1 MPVLDFLNCFSLD
14 MFSFLIIIILFS
26 LKLSQKMKKDPYI
39 NFNKNLYKGL
49 FFIFILF
56 LFLSLL

>member
-14 MFSFLIIIILFS
+14 MFKFLIIIILFS

-49 FFIFILF
+49 FSFYSFFIFE
-56 LFLSLL
+56 SS